1 MREVVP
7 GLWQIPLVLRESVNA
22 YLLDDV
28 LVDAGT
34 AGMGKKLPARLA
46 GHRVSAHAITHA
58 HQDHVGGSK
67 AVCDALGIE
76 LWSPAGDADDA
87 ERGRQTLA
95 EGTWATPLMRRL
107 PGWPAVPVAR
117 RLSEGDIVGGFA
129 VIDTPGHSPGHVS
142 YWRESDRALVVG
154 DVFFDND
161 LFTMRHG
168 LREPVRV
175 FTVDPQRNRESMRR
189 LAELDPAVAVFGH
202 GPPIFDAGPKLKAF
216 VESL

>member
-1 MREVVP
+1 MREVVT
-7 GLWQIPLVLRESVNA
+7 GLWQIPLVTRESVNA

-34 AGMGKKLPARLA
+34 AGMGKKLPARLS
-46 GHRVSAHAITHA
+46 GHPVSAHAITHA

-67 AVCDALGIE
+67 AVCDALGVE
-76 LWSPAGDADDA
+76 LWAPARDADDA
-87 ERGRQTLA
+87 ERGHQTVA

-107 PGWPAVPVAR
+107 PGWPAVRVSR
-117 RLSEGDIVGGFA
+117 RLQEGDVVGGFS

-142 YWRESDRALVVG
+142 YWRESDRVLVIG
-154 DVFFDND
+154 DAFFNND
-161 LFTMRHG
+161 LLTMRHG

-189 LAELDPAVAVFGH
+189 LADLDPAVAVFGH
-202 GPPIFDAGPKLKAF
+202 GPPIFDAGAKLKTF